1 MSQEQQ
7 PQSGLAPPPPP
18 PSATLQ
24 EEEYT
29 VQQQQQ
35 PYLQEQQQQE
45 TPLQQDQAATFDQSP
60 PIEALP
66 NVDPDKTMAEV
77 EPEPVYSV
85 IDDFELIANK
95 ELIPIDNE
103 IIETK
108 CEHWEIKDWSKLD
121 TRTIG
126 PIMKVG
132 GHDWNILLF
141 PKGNNQSECASIY
154 LDLTNA
160 KSNTDEY
167 ACAQFVVCIS
177 KISDPTKYTLHS
189 AQHRF
194 TTEES
199 DWGFTRFVP
208 VTDLFNE
215 ATGYLED
222 DAVRITS
229 IIRVVKDPTGILWH
243 NFINYDSKKITGYVG
258 LQNQGATCYMN
269 SLFQSLF
276 FTNSFRKAV
285 YQIPTEHDEPTK
297 SIALALQRVFYNLQ
311 FSNLAVGTT
320 ELTRSFGWDSL
331 EAFRQ
336 HDVQEFNRV
345 LQDNLEIKMKNTPAD
360 GAIKNLFVGR
370 MKSYIKC
377 INVKYES
384 SRSEDYY
391 DIQLNVKG
399 CKNLEESF
407 RDYIMEETLE
417 GDNKYMA
424 EGYGLQDAKKGVIFE
439 SLPPVLH
446 LQLKRFEYDMMRDM
460 MVKINDRHEFP
471 TDIDLEPY
479 LSENA
484 DKSQGHKY
492 VLHGVLVHSGD
503 LSGGHY
509 FAFVKPEKDGNWFKF
524 DDDRVIPST
533 LKEVL
538 EENYGG
544 EQLGIPGVNMRPN
557 GRPMNRFTNAYMLV
571 YIRECMLDQVL
582 APVTEQDIPRHL
594 GERLEEEARIR
605 EQRRK
610 DKEEQHLYMKA
621 FIADDDTFRANTEF
635 DFANF
640 DEKDATENRL
650 YVSRILKN
658 QTFGEFKQ
666 DIAVG
671 LGLPPSQFRL
681 WLMVNRQNRT
691 VRIDIPIPAED
702 NDSTVDEI
710 RLRYATNQPNLRLYL
725 ERASAVDEHG
735 QAVFPPQPQQSP
747 VILIFIKLFSPEHQE
762 IRGLNRLY
770 VQKDAKVK
778 SIIDTLKQM
787 AGFSQDDD
795 ILIYEEIK
803 ATMVDLVDVES
814 TFNHAELQDGDI
826 LCIQKRLTPQGEA
839 IILENG
845 GKTTVPSFME
855 HKTGRVFV
863 QFSPARPDGEQPDI
877 RVALH
882 KDMLYEDI
890 AAIVAR
896 ELGVDGNKLRLI
908 NPYNT
913 SKLPPKRFSGLKLGK
928 ILANAYSGG
937 TPVPANKATLLYE
950 KLDVSLEEMESKC
963 PVTVTVCAPTL
974 KDAHNVEVLL
984 PKDSGINDL
993 KAALVAK
1000 DDRLVQDLD
1009 RIRVY
1014 DEMDGKVDKEY
1025 TDKSWRADIAT
1036 RPALKVFAENVPEE
1050 ELESNLHSTD
1060 TYINVFHF
1068 QRTPSR
1074 THSIPF
1080 KFLLKEN
1087 ESLVDTK
1094 KRLQARTGLDD
1105 NEWSKVKINIVA
1117 DDEEN
1122 TAQISDQDEQLFSS
1136 HTYNAGDMIGLDH
1149 IDKSSKVDKTGAIFI
1164 RG

>member
-1 MSQEQQ
+1 
-7 PQSGLAPPPPP
+7 
-18 PSATLQ
+18 
-24 EEEYT
+24 
-29 VQQQQQ
+29 
-35 PYLQEQQQQE
+35 
-45 TPLQQDQAATFDQSP
+45 
-60 PIEALP
+60 
-66 NVDPDKTMAEV
+66 MAEA

-85 IDDFELIANK
+85 VDDFEMIASK
-95 ELIPIDNE
+95 ELHHNDYTVV
-103 IIETK
+103 ETK
-108 CEHWEIKDWSKLD
+108 CEHWEIRDWSKLQA
-121 TRTIG
+121 RTTG

-141 PKGNNQSECASIY
+141 PKGNNQSEFASLY

-160 KSNTDEY
+160 KTNIDEY
-167 ACAQFVVCIS
+167 ACAQFVVCVS
-177 KISDPTKYTLHS
+177 KMSDPTRYISHS

-194 TTEES
+194 TAEES
-199 DWGFTRFVP
+199 DWGFTRFISIN
-208 VTDLFNE
+208 DLFNE
-215 ATGYLED
+215 ATGILED
-222 DAVRITS
+222 DALRVTC
-229 IIRVVKDPTGILWH
+229 IIRVIKDTTGILWH

-276 FTNSFRKAV
+276 FTNSFKKAV

-311 FSNLAVGTT
+311 FSNQAAGTT
-320 ELTRSFGWDSL
+320 ELTKSFGWDSL

-384 SRSEDYY
+384 SRAEDYY

-407 RDYIMEETLE
+407 MDYIIEETLE

-424 EGYGLQDAKKGVIFE
+424 EGHGLQDAKKGVIFE
-439 SLPPVLH
+439 SFPPVLH

-471 TDIDLEPY
+471 TEIDLEPY

-484 DKSQGHKY
+484 DKSRGHKY

-524 DDDRVIPST
+524 DDDRVIPSS

-582 APVTEQDIPRHL
+582 APVTEHDIPRHL

-640 DEKDATENRL
+640 DEKDAADNHII
-650 YVSRILKN
+650 VSRILKN
-658 QTFGEFKQ
+658 QLFSDFKE
-666 DIAVG
+666 DIAAG
-671 LGLPPSQFRL
+671 LGLAPSDFRL

-691 VRIDIPIPAED
+691 VRIDVPISPED
-702 NDSTVDEI
+702 HNSTVDEI
-710 RLRYATNQPNLRLYL
+710 RLRYATNQVNLRLYL
-725 ERASAVDEHG
+725 ERATKFDENNV
-735 QAVFPPQPQQSP
+735 ALFPPQPQQSP
-747 VILIFIKLFSPEHQE
+747 AILIFIKLFSPELQK
-762 IRGLNRLY
+762 IQGLTHLY
-770 VQKDAKVK
+770 AQKDAKVK
-778 SIIDTLKQM
+778 SIVGTLKQL
-787 AGFSQDDD
+787 AGFEESDD
-795 ILIYEEIK
+795 ICIYEEIK
-803 ATMVDLVDVES
+803 STMIDLVDTELS
-814 TFNHAELQDGDI
+814 FNQAELQDGDI
-826 LCIQKRLTPQGEA
+826 LCVQRKLSPQEEA
-839 IILENG
+839 IIEQNG
-845 GKTTVPSFME
+845 GKATVASFME
-855 HKTGRVFV
+855 YKNGRVTV
-863 QFSPARPDGEQPDI
+863 LFSPLYPDGEQPDL
-877 RVALH
+877 RLSLH
-882 KDMLYEDI
+882 KEMLYEEI
-890 AAIVAR
+890 TAIVAK
-896 ELGVDGNKLRLI
+896 EIGVDGDKLRLI
-908 NPYNT
+908 NPSNM
-913 SKLPPKRFSGLKLGK
+913 SKLPHKRFSGLKLGK
-928 ILANAYSGG
+928 IFQHTFAGG
-937 TPVPANKATLLYE
+937 NPVPANKATLLYE

-974 KDAHNVEVLL
+974 RDAHIVEILM
-984 PKDSGINDL
+984 PKDSGIHDL

-1000 DDRLVQDLD
+1000 DDKLAQDLD
-1009 RIRVY
+1009 RIRIY
-1014 DEMDGKVDKEY
+1014 DEMDGKFDKEY
-1025 TDKSWRADIAT
+1025 NDRSWRMDVAT
-1036 RPALKVFAENVPEE
+1036 RPAIKVYAENIPDD
-1050 ELESNLHSTD
+1050 ELESNVDAAD
-1060 TYINVFHF
+1060 TLINVFHF
-1068 QRTPSR
+1068 QRIPSR
-1074 THSIPF
+1074 THSVPF
-1080 KFLLKEN
+1080 KFLLKEH
-1087 ESLVDTK
+1087 EPLADTK

-1105 NEWSKVKINIVA
+1105 NEWSKVKINIVS

-1122 TAQISDQDEQLFSS
+1122 TTQISDQDEHLFST
-1136 HTYNAGDMIGLDH
+1136 HPYNVGDMIGLDH